1 MKRPLVSI
9 LMPVFNGE
17 AVVQLFASWQMRDA
31 EQMPTAAQLS
41 KNLPAAVR
49 SKWLGGLTQ
58 TPKAAASAD
67 EALLRLEMAAD
78 VPTPAEHLPARR
90 QLQLQLL
97 TQRHA
102 ASPAQTWSDDVA
114 SVLAS
119 AHADDKAKRLQA
131 VLGRLLR
138 NS

>member
-41 KNLPAAVR
+41 KNLPPAVR
-49 SKWLGGLTQ
+49 SKW
-58 TPKAAASAD
+58 AASLMQAPAQTD
-67 EALLRLEMAAD
+67 AGEALLRLEIAAD
-78 VPTPAEHLPARR
+78 VPTPAEYLPARR

-97 TQRHA
+97 TQRNA
-102 ASPAQTWSDDVA
+102 ATPAQTWGDDVA
-114 SVLAS
+114 TVLTQIHNETQAR
-119 AHADDKAKRLQA
+119 RLQA
-131 VLGRLLR
+131 ILVKLLR
-138 NS
+138 A

>member
-49 SKWLGGLTQ
+49 SKWVNGVSQTPGGLGV
-58 TPKAAASAD
+58 S
-67 EALLRLEMAAD
+67 EAMLRLEMTAD
-78 VPTPAEHLPARR
+78 VPTPAEYLAARR

-97 TQRHA
+97 TQRNA
-102 ASPAQTWSDDVA
+102 ATPAQTWGVMWP
-114 SVLAS
+114 VCWLALMPTKKLS
-119 AHADDKAKRLQA
+119 ECR
-131 VLGRLLR
+131 RY
-138 NS
+138 